1 MRITSR
7 KKKKKNGPTGCVRGC
22 VFALYDGRPF
32 KGRWNNNNNSEVRTK
47 QKRGVS
53 QCKNLAKRRKWLKKP
68 SPTPPQWPPPLWMR
82 SHFLGERFFSFFS
95 SYSWR
100 EYIFFFFISF
110 YLISSKSTTM
120 GRLVDQSGHY
130 NRTVSVWCVSS
141 FKAKRG
147 KEGIGKGATNPS
159 IQKARLIFLSAP
171 TFHTHTHTSR
181 PPSQSLALPAQ
192 PDRET

>member
-1 MRITSR
+1 MHRYFSDSFWWLIYFSLSLSLFWGETLFSLTETTSMRITSR
-7 KKKKKNGPTGCVRGC
+7 KKKKKKNGPTGCVRGC

-100 EYIFFFFISF
+100 EYVFFFSFLFIW
-110 YLISSKSTTM
+110 
-120 GRLVDQSGHY
+120 LVPNLRQWVD
-130 NRTVSVWCVSS
+130 
-141 FKAKRG
+141 
-147 KEGIGKGATNPS
+147 
-159 IQKARLIFLSAP
+159 
-171 TFHTHTHTSR
+171 
-181 PPSQSLALPAQ
+181 
-192 PDRET
+192 